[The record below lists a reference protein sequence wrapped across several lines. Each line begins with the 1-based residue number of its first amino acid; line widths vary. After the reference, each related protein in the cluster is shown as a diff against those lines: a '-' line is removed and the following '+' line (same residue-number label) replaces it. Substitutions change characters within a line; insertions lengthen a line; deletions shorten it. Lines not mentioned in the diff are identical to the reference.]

1 MNFEVMCRWLLESNR
16 WKHLVGG
23 FVLGLFLTFFCA
35 MGCGGGME
43 FKDRQWGGK
52 WDWIDFGC
60 TVFGGLIG
68 QGLQVLVILI
78 ILGKL

>member
-1 MNFEVMCRWLLESNR
+1 MKCWICESNR
-16 WKHLVGG
+16 WKHLIGG
-23 FVLGLFLTFFCA
+23 FVLGLLLTALCSLGCA
-35 MGCGGGME
+35 GGME
-43 FKDRQWGGK
+43 FKDKQWGGR

-60 TVFGGLIG
+60 TCVGGLIG